1 MKELKPN
8 GFYPL
13 TLAIYYNIIMTTIIF
28 IVAVALI
35 VVFCIFVYNSLIQL
49 SNKVWEAF
57 STMDVYLKQRF
68 DLIPNLVDTV
78 KAYAKHEADTLEEL
92 TKRRAGVASNDI
104 DGKIDGEMRI
114 GEALSRIL
122 VVVEKYPE
130 LKASEN
136 FLDLHKRL
144 VNVEEDIAFARRY
157 YNGSVRQYNDKCQMF
172 PYNIIAN
179 IFGFKAKKMYEIQN
193 VAEREVPNA

>member
-1 MKELKPN
+1 
-8 GFYPL
+8 
-13 TLAIYYNIIMTTIIF
+13 MTNIIF

-49 SNKVWEAF
+49 SNKVKEAF

-92 TKRRAGVASNDI
+92 TKRRVGVATSDI
-104 DGKIDGEMRI
+104 DGQIEGEMRI

-122 VVVEKYPE
+122 VVAEKYPE

-136 FLDLHKRL
+136 FLDLHKRI
-144 VNVEEDIAFARRY
+144 VKVEDDIAFARRY
-157 YNGSVRQYNDKCQMF
+157 YNGSVRMYNDKCQMF

-179 IFGFKAKKMYEIQN
+179 IFGFKSKKMYEIQN

>member
-1 MKELKPN
+1 M
-8 GFYPL
+8 
-13 TLAIYYNIIMTTIIF
+13 ANIIL
-28 IVAVALI
+28 IVAVAI
-35 VVFCIFVYNSLIQL
+35 IFVFCIFVYNSLIQL
-49 SNKVWEAF
+49 SNKVKEAF

-92 TKRRAGVASNDI
+92 TKRRAGVLAGDI
-104 DGKIDGEMRI
+104 DGQIEGEMRI

-130 LKASEN
+130 LKANEN
-136 FLDLHKRL
+136 FLDLHKRI
-144 VNVEEDIAFARRY
+144 VKAEEEIAFARRY

-179 IFGFKAKKMYEIQN
+179 IFGFRAKKMYEIQN

>member
-1 MKELKPN
+1 MKGLKPN
-8 GFYPL
+8 GFCPL

-49 SNKVWEAF
+49 SNKVREAF

-122 VVVEKYPE
+122 VVVEKYPD

-136 FLDLHKRL
+136 FLDLYKRL
-144 VNVEEDIAFARRY
+144 VKVEEDIAFARRY

-193 VAEREVPNA
+193 IAEREVPNA

>member
-1 MKELKPN
+1 MKGLKPN
-8 GFYPL
+8 GFCPL

-49 SNKVWEAF
+49 SNKVREAF

-122 VVVEKYPE
+122 VVVEKYPD

-144 VNVEEDIAFARRY
+144 VKVEEDIAYARRY

-179 IFGFKAKKMYEIQN
+179 IFGFRAKKMYEIQN
-193 VAEREVPNA
+193 AAEREVPNA

>member
-1 MKELKPN
+1 M
-8 GFYPL
+8 
-13 TLAIYYNIIMTTIIF
+13 ANIIL
-28 IVAVALI
+28 IVAVAI
-35 VVFCIFVYNSLIQL
+35 IFVFCIFVYNSLIQL
-49 SNKVWEAF
+49 SNKVKEAF

-92 TKRRAGVASNDI
+92 TKRRAGVLAGDI
-104 DGKIDGEMRI
+104 DGQIEGEMRI
-114 GEALSRIL
+114 GEALCRIL

-130 LKASEN
+130 LKANEN
-136 FLDLHKRL
+136 FLDLHKRI
-144 VNVEEDIAFARRY
+144 VKAEEEIAFARRY

-179 IFGFKAKKMYEIQN
+179 IFGFRAKKMYEIQN

>member
-1 MKELKPN
+1 
-8 GFYPL
+8 
-13 TLAIYYNIIMTTIIF
+13 
-28 IVAVALI
+28 
-35 VVFCIFVYNSLIQL
+35 
-49 SNKVWEAF
+49 
-57 STMDVYLKQRF
+57 MDVYLKQRF

-92 TKRRAGVASNDI
+92 TKRRAKVASNDI

-122 VVVEKYPE
+122 VVVENYPQ

-144 VNVEEDIAFARRY
+144 VKVEENIAFARRY

-179 IFGFKAKKMYEIQN
+179 IFGFRAKKMYEIQN
-193 VAEREVPNA
+193 AAEREVPNA

>member
-1 MKELKPN
+1 MS
-8 GFYPL
+8 
-13 TLAIYYNIIMTTIIF
+13 TIIL
-28 IVAVALI
+28 IVAVAI
-35 VVFCIFVYNSLIQL
+35 IFVFCIFVYNSLIQL
-49 SNKVWEAF
+49 SNKVKEAF
-57 STMDVYLKQRF
+57 STLDVYLKQRF

-78 KAYAKHEADTLEEL
+78 KAYAKHEVDTLEEL
-92 TKRRAGVASNDI
+92 TKRRASVLAGDI
-104 DGKIDGEMRI
+104 DGQIEGEMRI

-130 LKASEN
+130 LKANEN
-136 FLDLHKRL
+136 FLDLHKRI
-144 VNVEEDIAFARRY
+144 VKAEEEIAFARRY

-193 VAEREVPNA
+193 AAEREVPNA

>member
-1 MKELKPN
+1 M
-8 GFYPL
+8 
-13 TLAIYYNIIMTTIIF
+13 ANIIL
-28 IVAVALI
+28 IVAVAI
-35 VVFCIFVYNSLIQL
+35 IFVFCIFVYNSLIQL
-49 SNKVWEAF
+49 SNKVKEAF

-78 KAYAKHEADTLEEL
+78 KAYAKHEADTLEEI
-92 TKRRAGVASNDI
+92 TKRRAGVLAGDI
-104 DGKIDGEMRI
+104 DGQIEGEMRI

-130 LKASEN
+130 LKANEN
-136 FLDLHKRL
+136 FLDLHKRI
-144 VNVEEDIAFARRY
+144 VKAEEEIAFARRY

-179 IFGFKAKKMYEIQN
+179 IFGFKAKKMYEIHN

>member
-1 MKELKPN
+1 M
-8 GFYPL
+8 
-13 TLAIYYNIIMTTIIF
+13 ANIIL
-28 IVAVALI
+28 IVAVAI
-35 VVFCIFVYNSLIQL
+35 IFVFCIFVYNSLIQL
-49 SNKVWEAF
+49 SNKVKEAF

-92 TKRRAGVASNDI
+92 TKRRAGVLASDI
-104 DGKIDGEMRI
+104 DGQIEGEMRI

-130 LKASEN
+130 LKANEN
-136 FLDLHKRL
+136 FLDLHKRI
-144 VNVEEDIAFARRY
+144 VKAEEEIAFARRY

-179 IFGFKAKKMYEIQN
+179 IFGFRAKKMYEIKN
-193 VAEREVPNA
+193 VAEREVPNV

>member
-1 MKELKPN
+1 MAP
-8 GFYPL
+8 
-13 TLAIYYNIIMTTIIF
+13 TITII
-28 IVAVALI
+28 AVAI
-35 VVFCIFVYNSLIQL
+35 IIVFCIFVYNSFIQL
-49 SNKVWEAF
+49 SNKVKEAF

-92 TKRRAGVASNDI
+92 TKRRARVASNDI

-122 VVVEKYPE
+122 VVVENYPQ

-144 VNVEEDIAFARRY
+144 VKVEENIAFARRY

-179 IFGFKAKKMYEIQN
+179 IFGFRAKKMYEIQN
-193 VAEREVPNA
+193 AAEREVPNA

>member
-1 MKELKPN
+1 M
-8 GFYPL
+8 
-13 TLAIYYNIIMTTIIF
+13 ANIILF
-28 IVAVALI
+28 VAVAI
-35 VVFCIFVYNSLIQL
+35 IFVFCIFVYNSLIQL
-49 SNKVWEAF
+49 SNKVKEAF

-78 KAYAKHEADTLEEL
+78 KAYAKHEADTLEEI
-92 TKRRAGVASNDI
+92 TKRRAGVLAGDI
-104 DGKIDGEMRI
+104 DGQIEGEMRI

-130 LKASEN
+130 LKANEN
-136 FLDLHKRL
+136 FLDLHKRI
-144 VNVEEDIAFARRY
+144 VKAEEEIAFARRY

-179 IFGFKAKKMYEIQN
+179 IFGFRAKKMYEIKN
-193 VAEREVPNA
+193 VAEREVPNV

>member
-1 MKELKPN
+1 
-8 GFYPL
+8 
-13 TLAIYYNIIMTTIIF
+13 MTTIIF

-35 VVFCIFVYNSLIQL
+35 VVFCIFVYNSLVQL
-49 SNKVWEAF
+49 SNKVKEAF

-92 TKRRAGVASNDI
+92 TKRRADVATSDI
-104 DGKIDGEMRI
+104 DGQIEGEMRI

-130 LKASEN
+130 LKANEN
-136 FLDLHKRL
+136 FLDLHKRI
-144 VNVEEDIAFARRY
+144 VKVEDDIAFARRY

-179 IFGFKAKKMYEIQN
+179 IFGFRSKKMYEIQN

>member
-1 MKELKPN
+1 
-8 GFYPL
+8 
-13 TLAIYYNIIMTTIIF
+13 MTTIIF

-35 VVFCIFVYNSLIQL
+35 VVFCIFVYNSLVQL
-49 SNKVWEAF
+49 SNKVKEAF

-92 TKRRAGVASNDI
+92 TKRRADVATSDI
-104 DGKIDGEMRI
+104 DGQIEGEMRI

-130 LKASEN
+130 LKANEN
-136 FLDLHKRL
+136 FLDLHKRI
-144 VNVEEDIAFARRY
+144 VKVEDDIAFARRY
-157 YNGSVRQYNDKCQMF
+157 YNGSVRMYNDKCQMF

-179 IFGFKAKKMYEIQN
+179 IFGFKSKKMYEIQN

>member
-1 MKELKPN
+1 MAP
-8 GFYPL
+8 
-13 TLAIYYNIIMTTIIF
+13 TITII
-28 IVAVALI
+28 AVAI
-35 VVFCIFVYNSLIQL
+35 IIVFCIFVYNSLIQL
-49 SNKVWEAF
+49 SNKVKEAF

-78 KAYAKHEADTLEEL
+78 KAYAQHEADTLDEL
-92 TKRRAGVASNDI
+92 TKRRAKVASNDI

-122 VVVEKYPE
+122 VVVENYPQ

-144 VNVEEDIAFARRY
+144 VKVEEDIAFARRY

-172 PYNIIAN
+172 PYNIIAG
-179 IFGFKAKKMYEIQN
+179 IFGFRAKKMYEIQN
-193 VAEREVPNA
+193 AAEREVPNA

>member
-1 MKELKPN
+1 
-8 GFYPL
+8 
-13 TLAIYYNIIMTTIIF
+13 MTTIIF

-35 VVFCIFVYNSLIQL
+35 VVFCIFIYNSLVQL
-49 SNKVWEAF
+49 SNKVKEAF

-92 TKRRAGVASNDI
+92 TKRRAGVATSDI
-104 DGKIDGEMRI
+104 DGQIEGEMRI

-122 VVVEKYPE
+122 VIAEKYPG
-130 LKASEN
+130 LKASDN
-136 FLDLHKRL
+136 FLDLHKRI
-144 VNVEEDIAFARRY
+144 VKVEDDIAFARRY
-157 YNGSVRQYNDKCQMF
+157 YNGSVRMYNDKCQMF

-179 IFGFKAKKMYEIQN
+179 IFGFKSKKMYEIQN

>member
-1 MKELKPN
+1 
-8 GFYPL
+8 
-13 TLAIYYNIIMTTIIF
+13 
-28 IVAVALI
+28 
-35 VVFCIFVYNSLIQL
+35 
-49 SNKVWEAF
+49 
-57 STMDVYLKQRF
+57 MDVYLKQRF

-92 TKRRAGVASNDI
+92 TKRRARVASNDI

-122 VVVEKYPE
+122 VVVENYPQ

-144 VNVEEDIAFARRY
+144 VKVEENIAFARRY

-179 IFGFKAKKMYEIQN
+179 IFGFRAKKMYEIQN
-193 VAEREVPNA
+193 AAEREVPNA

>member
-1 MKELKPN
+1 
-8 GFYPL
+8 
-13 TLAIYYNIIMTTIIF
+13 MTTIIF

-35 VVFCIFVYNSLIQL
+35 VVFCIFVYNSLVQL
-49 SNKVWEAF
+49 SNKVKEAF

-92 TKRRAGVASNDI
+92 TKRRADVATSDI
-104 DGKIDGEMRI
+104 DGQIEGEMRI

-130 LKASEN
+130 LKANEN
-136 FLDLHKRL
+136 FLDLHKRI
-144 VNVEEDIAFARRY
+144 VKVEDDIAFARRY

-179 IFGFKAKKMYEIQN
+179 IFGFKSKKMYEIQN

>member
-1 MKELKPN
+1 
-8 GFYPL
+8 
-13 TLAIYYNIIMTTIIF
+13 
-28 IVAVALI
+28 
-35 VVFCIFVYNSLIQL
+35 
-49 SNKVWEAF
+49 
-57 STMDVYLKQRF
+57 MDVYLKQRF

-78 KAYAKHEADTLEEL
+78 KAYAKHEADTLDEL
-92 TKRRAGVASNDI
+92 TKRRAKVASNDI

-122 VVVEKYPE
+122 VVVENYPQ

-144 VNVEEDIAFARRY
+144 VKVEEDIAFARRY

-179 IFGFKAKKMYEIQN
+179 IFGFRAKKMYEIQN
-193 VAEREVPNA
+193 AAEREVPNA